1 MQWRLD
7 GNRNYKA
14 HFLKMFVYLYTELV
28 QVPSLDGTGLGIM
41 VGLML
46 GTGLAMRRRGQ
57 LRNSRSV

>member
-1 MQWRLD
+1 
-7 GNRNYKA
+7 
-14 HFLKMFVYLYTELV
+14 MFVYLYTELV